1 MSPPG
6 ERLEFCRFVIEQGVR
21 RYGRYALLLL
31 ALSLL
36 FFSVV
41 HAVRSP
47 APVSWSALYRTIDES
62 ICVHALAESGE
73 AAVEHAIDRSLRAGL
88 LFEKEGS
95 WLEAYWS
102 WLWRWDRQR
111 QEIGER
117 VLWTV
122 LLALFCLGI
131 TLALALWLG
140 SFARQAE
147 NRWKGPGLRVL
158 KAGYY
163 ALGAFPAYALI
174 FLLAD
179 MLKWFQAGTWPLAIV
194 GVLAIAVGDG
204 IWVTTAEAVGEASR
218 RLEQRDFMAS
228 VRERL
233 APGAAKRYLR
243 RLVLIDL
250 LPHYMG
256 RLTVIIGSIVV
267 VGIVPGLYRG
277 TLGGQLNIHDPEVW
291 LPHSLDALWGLA
303 LVVVGLT
310 LLVDRAVARLQRDR
324 KGIDRL
330 TQIWGPAQS
339 IELQWV
345 RGLGVGILVLIG
357 TLVVSGLHWGAGMG
371 EVVSRLLLS
380 LAEILLGGCMG
391 LLLAVGVGVLLP
403 LYWAAASRLI
413 LQFFEA
419 IPRVIGVAFLMTA
432 FNLGWPDAGA
442 VTRVLVWCLLLGLFC
457 FAEMGRS
464 LHHQI
469 EFLQKVDF
477 VGGLRSLG
485 FSPWCIFQLHIWPQI
500 KYRIFSGIH
509 PLVRAILFCEGAI
522 AILRF
527 AMKGMVIGLFSIGS
541 LLAEGVEHFPF
552 DQWRGALYGL
562 ATVGLM
568 AACVEMGRLLMQWG
582 WYGLFL
588 RRDEREHGPAFGN
601 DPVPG

>member
-1 MSPPG
+1 MSPLR
-6 ERLEFCRFVIEQGVR
+6 ERFEFFRFVLEQGVR

-36 FFSVV
+36 LFSAVY
-41 HAVRSP
+41 AVRFP
-47 APVSWSALYRTIDES
+47 APISWSTLYRTIDES
-62 ICVHALAESGE
+62 IRVHALAESGE
-73 AAVEHAIDRSLRAGL
+73 EAVESAIDRSFRAEQLSKRESG
-88 LFEKEGS
+88 

-102 WLWRWDRQR
+102 WLWRWSRQR

-122 LLALFCLGI
+122 LLALFCLGA
-131 TLALALWLG
+131 TLVLAFWLER
-140 SFARQAE
+140 FARKAE
-147 NRWKGPGLRVL
+147 SRWKGSGSRGL

-179 MLKWFQAGTWPLAIV
+179 MLKWFQAGSWPLAIV

-204 IWVTTAEAVGEASR
+204 ILVTTAEAVGEAAR
-218 RLEQRDFMAS
+218 RLEQRDFMAG

-233 APGAAKRYLR
+233 APGAVNSYLR

-250 LPHYMG
+250 LPHYMA

-291 LPHSLDALWGLA
+291 LTHSLDALWGLA
-303 LVVVGLT
+303 LVMVVLT

-330 TQIWGPAQS
+330 TQIWGLAQPV
-339 IELQWV
+339 ELQWV
-345 RGLGVGILVLIG
+345 RGLGVGALVLVG
-357 TLVVSGLHWGAGMG
+357 TLVVSGLHWGAGTG

-380 LAEILLGGCMG
+380 LGEILLGGCMG
-391 LLLAVGVGVLLP
+391 LSLAVGVGVLLP
-403 LYWAAASRLI
+403 LYSAAASRLI

-432 FNLGWPDAGA
+432 FNLGCPEAGA
-442 VTRVLVWCLLLGLFC
+442 VAKVLVWCLLLGLFC

-464 LHHQI
+464 LHNQI

-485 FSPWCIFQLHIWPQI
+485 FSPWRIFQLHIWPQI

-509 PLVRAILFCEGAI
+509 PLARAILFCEGAI

-527 AMKGMVIGLFSIGS
+527 AMKGMVIGLFPIGS
-541 LLAEGVEHFPF
+541 LLAEGGEHFPF

-568 AACVEMGRLLMQWG
+568 VACVEMGRLLMQWG

-601 DPVPG
+601 DPVPR